1 MEQAVESRQYA
12 RFDCRV
18 PVLCKRGTLL
28 ENSLT
33 RDISKGGIGLL
44 VQKFVPKDTN
54 LIMELS
60 LAPKTEPVLAVGKV
74 RWVRKVGYGDRY
86 RLGMQ
91 FTDISQSSKNR
102 LAEYLAAER

>member
-1 MEQAVESRQYA
+1 MEHVENRKHSRA
-12 RFDCRV
+12 GCRV

-33 RDISKGGIGLL
+33 KDISQSGIGLL

-54 LIMELS
+54 LILELS
-60 LAPKTEPVLAVGKV
+60 LSPKTEPILAVGKV
-74 RWVRKVGYGDRY
+74 RWIRKVGYGDRY

-91 FTDISQSSKNR
+91 FTDISQNSKGK
-102 LAEYLAAER
+102 LSEYLKDEK

>member
-1 MEQAVESRQYA
+1 MERPNNRQFA
-12 RFDCRV
+12 RLDCRV
-18 PVLCKRGTLL
+18 PILCKRGTLL

-60 LAPKTEPVLAVGKV
+60 LSPKSEPLLAVGKV
-74 RWVRKVGYGDRY
+74 KWVRKLGYGDRY

-91 FTDISQSSKNR
+91 FTDISQSAQNR
-102 LAEYLAAER
+102 LSEYLKSEF

>member
-1 MEQAVESRQYA
+1 MDELERRQSF
-12 RFDCRV
+12 RDQCQV

-28 ENSLT
+28 ENSIT
-33 RDISKGGIGLL
+33 RDISQHGIGLL

-60 LAPKTEPVLAVGKV
+60 LSPKKEPVLAVGQVK
-74 RWVRKVGYGDRY
+74 WIRKVGYGDRY

-91 FTDISQSSKNR
+91 FTDLSPGAKNR
-102 LAEYLAAER
+102 LSDYLKERT

>member
-1 MEQAVESRQYA
+1 MDQQERRQ
-12 RFDCRV
+12 FDRDQCRV

-28 ENSLT
+28 ENSIT
-33 RDISKGGIGLL
+33 RDISKEGIGLL

-60 LAPKTEPVLAVGKV
+60 LSPKTEPILAVGRV
-74 RWVRKVGYGDRY
+74 RWIRKVGYGDRY

-91 FTDISQSSKNR
+91 FTDLSPGARNR
-102 LAEYLAAER
+102 LTDYLEERE